1 MRRGVSFIASY
12 LYGWSNE
19 GVKRKTRVCQT
30 VPWIL
35 NCTWPWWKHALLL
48 FGVYAGVIWLA
59 SCDIYL
65 TVLDDF
71 CNDLCMEACVF
82 PQQQN
87 FAMVSLFSP
96 DKLWCDPVQLQCQVL
111 GKVPE
116 GSGGF
121 RCRYLLR
128 FRRVPVQIPGEVLE
142 GSGSGGFRCRYLLR
156 FRRVSVQ
163 IPCEVLDGCISHTDI
178 QILIVMMINADS
190 TCDQCALDGL
200 KHFRK
205 TVFHEAHVWD

>member
-1 MRRGVSFIASY
+1 M
-12 LYGWSNE
+12 
-19 GVKRKTRVCQT
+19 
-30 VPWIL
+30 
-35 NCTWPWWKHALLL
+35 LL

-128 FRRVPVQIPGEVLE
+128 FRRVPVQIAGEVPE
-142 GSGSGGFRCRYLLR
+142 GS
-156 FRRVSVQ
+156 
-163 IPCEVLDGCISHTDI
+163 D
-178 QILIVMMINADS
+178 AD
-190 TCDQCALDGL
+190 AL
-200 KHFRK
+200 
-205 TVFHEAHVWD
+205 

>member
-96 DKLWCDPVQLQCQVL
+96 DKLWCDPVQLQRQVL

-116 GSGGF
+116 GSGADTCWGSAGF
-121 RCRYLLR
+121 RCRYLVR
-128 FRRVPVQIPGEVLE
+128 FWRVQVLE
-142 GSGSGGFRCRYLLR
+142 GSGADTCWGSGGFRCRYLVR
-156 FRRVSVQ
+156 FWTV
-163 IPCEVLDGCISHTDI
+163 
-178 QILIVMMINADS
+178 
-190 TCDQCALDGL
+190 
-200 KHFRK
+200 
-205 TVFHEAHVWD
+205 VFHTLTFRYWLWWW